1 MSPRGG
7 PASPHLEW
15 RVRLFMGGGVLGL
28 VGIATERSW
37 LIWVALA
44 VLGVGFALRFS
55 ADEHEG
61 EVDESPAAPERGDG
75 PHTPSD

>member
-7 PASPHLEW
+7 PTSPHLEW

-44 VLGVGFALRFS
+44 VLGIGFALRFS
-55 ADEHEG
+55 ADEHEV
-61 EVDESPAAPERGDG
+61 EADESSAVPEGSDG
-75 PHTPSD
+75 SHPPSD